1 MYCSNK
7 LIPYLGILL
16 LCSILACN
24 EDIEPRVKSSDI
36 TKLQRE
42 ELGDRIQIALAI
54 NDDRFPIL
62 QPVPPYDT
70 TVYWYIQG
78 LYNQVTATMRQD
90 KQSPEE
96 DRWDLNRNWQVT
108 ILDMAEANAFVI
120 PGGHLYLTT
129 GLLKQITTEH
139 ELYYILAFEAL
150 LMNERYLLNRLVTQY
165 NPALLVDFSNGAIAP
180 NGDTGADI
188 AEVISSLPFE
198 KEDVLELDNQ
208 VAPLICESSLFARD
222 GILTLMSNLPDG
234 EGWFENR
241 PNYTGRPAYIV
252 NEINDCEGNRIRTN
266 GGYLR
271 YVLNK
276 L

>member
-7 LIPYLGILL
+7 LIPFLGILL
-16 LCSILACN
+16 LCSVFACN

-62 QPVPPYDT
+62 APIPPYDT
-70 TVYWYIQG
+70 TVYWYVQG
-78 LYNQVTATMRQD
+78 LYNQVTASMRQD
-90 KQSPEE
+90 KQSPIE
-96 DRWDLNRNWQVT
+96 DRWNLNRNWQVT
-108 ILDMAEANAFVI
+108 ILDMDEVNAFII

-180 NGDTGADI
+180 NGETGADI
-188 AEVISSLPFE
+188 ADVISDLPFE
-198 KEDVLELDNQ
+198 DEDVLELDNL

-222 GILTLMSNLPDG
+222 GILTLMSNIADE

-241 PNYTGRPAYIV
+241 PNYAGRPAHIV
-252 NEINDCEGNRIRTN
+252 NEVDDCEGVRIRTN
-266 GGYLR
+266 GGYSR
-271 YVLNK
+271 YILEK